1 MKRRILREH
10 IFKIIFSMEFNSV
23 EEFDERV
30 QLYIDDIED
39 ATDKDKDYI
48 LNKTKDIYNK
58 LEAIDDIIKE
68 HAKNWT
74 MDRMAKVDISI
85 LRVAIYEIVYDEDIP
100 TTVAINEAVEIAK
113 TFGGDSSPSFI
124 NGILAKV
131 VN

>member
-39 ATDKDKDYI
+39 ASDKDKDYI

-58 LEAIDDIIKE
+58 LEAIDDVIKE